1 MKKIKFFA
9 LWALLLTP
17 PLLLSGC
24 GDDATD
30 DPTPGKTPV
39 LTIKDN
45 ALGVINVEAAG
56 QTVTLNYEV
65 ADAVEGKLAVAK
77 SDKEWIHDFD
87 CETFGQI
94 TFVADENVG
103 EELTRSATVTI
114 SFRVPN
120 RWPSKWRR
128 TNVRSRSR

>member
-87 CETFGQI
+87 CETFGPI
-94 TFVADENVG
+94 TFAAYDNVA
-103 EELTRSATVTI
+103 EELSRLHTVLYTHP
-114 SFRVPN
+114 RL
-120 RWPSKWRR
+120 
-128 TNVRSRSR
+128 

>member
-77 SDKEWIHDFD
+77 SDSNNAAHFRP
-87 CETFGQI
+87 Q
-94 TFVADENVG
+94 VAFIRKALPFSGGG
-103 EELTRSATVTI
+103 EGLTGKAA
-114 SFRVPN
+114 
-120 RWPSKWRR
+120 
-128 TNVRSRSR
+128 

>member
-65 ADAVEGKLAVAK
+65 ADAIRSGYMISIAK
-77 SDKEWIHDFD
+77 
-87 CETFGQI
+87 
-94 TFVADENVG
+94 
-103 EELTRSATVTI
+103 RSGR
-114 SFRVPN
+114 SPS
-120 RWPSKWRR
+120 WPMKMSEK
-128 TNVRSRSR
+128 S

>member
-39 LTIKDN
+39 LTIKTMHW
-45 ALGVINVEAAG
+45 V
-56 QTVTLNYEV
+56 
-65 ADAVEGKLAVAK
+65 
-77 SDKEWIHDFD
+77 
-87 CETFGQI
+87 
-94 TFVADENVG
+94 
-103 EELTRSATVTI
+103 
-114 SFRVPN
+114 
-120 RWPSKWRR
+120 
-128 TNVRSRSR
+128 

>member
-77 SDKEWIHDFD
+77 AI
-87 CETFGQI
+87 
-94 TFVADENVG
+94 
-103 EELTRSATVTI
+103 RSGYMI
-114 SFRVPN
+114 SIAKRSGRSPS
-120 RWPSKWRR
+120 WPMKMSEK
-128 TNVRSRSR
+128 S

>member
-17 PLLLSGC
+17 PLLLSGG

-45 ALGVINVEAAG
+45 ALRA
-56 QTVTLNYEV
+56 
-65 ADAVEGKLAVAK
+65 
-77 SDKEWIHDFD
+77 
-87 CETFGQI
+87 
-94 TFVADENVG
+94 
-103 EELTRSATVTI
+103 R
-114 SFRVPN
+114 
-120 RWPSKWRR
+120 PSR
-128 TNVRSRSR
+128 

>member
-45 ALGVINVEAAG
+45 ALGVINVEAGGPDRHAELRGGRCRRG
-56 QTVTLNYEV
+56 QTRR
-65 ADAVEGKLAVAK
+65 
-77 SDKEWIHDFD
+77 
-87 CETFGQI
+87 
-94 TFVADENVG
+94 G
-103 EELTRSATVTI
+103 EKR
-114 SFRVPN
+114 
-120 RWPSKWRR
+120 
-128 TNVRSRSR
+128 

>member
-45 ALGVINVEAAG
+45 ALGVINAELRGGRCRRG
-56 QTVTLNYEV
+56 QTRR
-65 ADAVEGKLAVAK
+65 
-77 SDKEWIHDFD
+77 
-87 CETFGQI
+87 
-94 TFVADENVG
+94 G
-103 EELTRSATVTI
+103 EKR
-114 SFRVPN
+114 
-120 RWPSKWRR
+120 
-128 TNVRSRSR
+128 